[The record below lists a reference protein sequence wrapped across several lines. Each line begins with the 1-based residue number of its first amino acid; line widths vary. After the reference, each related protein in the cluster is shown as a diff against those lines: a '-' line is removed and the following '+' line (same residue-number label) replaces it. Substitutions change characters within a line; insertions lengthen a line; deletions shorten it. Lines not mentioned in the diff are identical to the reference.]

1 MNNLKSLKQLFENKI
16 FRIPDYQRGYSWT
29 EMQLKEFWNDLIS
42 MLPGK
47 DHYTGMISL
56 KRITQED
63 MNKDPK
69 KWNEESWIFDSWG
82 YEGFEIVDGQ
92 QRLTTIIVL
101 INEIIN
107 YYYSNSLEDVEDIN
121 IDGLPISEIKKEFIV
136 ISKDRSSII
145 KTFRF
150 GYEYDDPSDKYFKHI
165 ILGEPNGG
173 KIDETFYTLNLYN
186 AKKFFKQQIENLVK
200 NGSIH
205 DLEMIYKKITQ
216 KLKFNIYY
224 IENDFNV
231 YMAFETM
238 NNRGKKLSYLELL
251 KNRLIYLS
259 TIFNRPEDEKE
270 KVRNNINDTWKNIYG
285 YLGKDKN
292 HPLSD
297 DEFLQ
302 NHWMIY
308 FGFQTRRILDD
319 LDNKKWKTIPYNFF
333 LLNVYFLQQNIHS
346 NNLNLIKTI
355 SYNETLNDTELEIED
370 ENQEDI
376 QKNDNCTNKYV
387 LTLEKI
393 NDYVN
398 SLNELIQYWYEMHF
412 PNNIENK
419 DIKKYL
425 ERLNLIGFVN
435 SKPLVTVLLSKNT
448 INCND
453 KIRVLKSIE
462 RFNFLHYRFNNYRSN
477 FNNSVFYNLAR
488 DLYSD
493 RIGITEI
500 ENEINKIDYLS
511 DNNVMT
517 YKSIGNEIDR
527 IFKKDG
533 FYYKKDVLKYI
544 LYCYECKLMQGK
556 GAIKLSPDDIFKTN
570 DKDIVSIEHIY
581 PQTPTNEYW
590 IKTFEKY
597 NENEKK
603 KLTGSLGNLLPLSKS
618 INCSL
623 QSDSFEEKKNGK
635 NRIDEDGKARGY
647 HNGSY
652 NEQEVSTYVE
662 WNSESIKNRGIKI
675 LTFLE
680 DEWNFF
686 FYNRADKIKVLGLDF
701 MVKDEDYDTDV
712 IEPINDEIIQNEN
725 YNDLEE
731 PLFLKVNDIVYATGF
746 FINNGILIKA
756 GSKIR
761 SEIVSDRENMRK
773 KVERDRSKANIEN
786 DIFVQDV
793 FYDNPSRA
801 ANVVLSLNKNGWTN
815 WKNAEGIALQELVG
829 RKTN

>member
-42 MLPGK
+42 MLSGK

-173 KIDETFYTLNLYN
+173 KIDETYYTLNLYN
-186 AKKFFKQQIENLVK
+186 AKMFFKQQIENLVK

-205 DLEMIYKKITQ
+205 DLEKIYKKITQ

-270 KVRNNINDTWKNIYG
+270 KVRNNISDTWKNIYG
-285 YLGKDKN
+285 YLGKDKT
-292 HPLSD
+292 HPLLD

-355 SYNETLNDTELEIED
+355 SYNEILNDTELEIED

-412 PNNIENK
+412 PNNIKNK

-448 INCND
+448 INCDD
-453 KIRVLKSIE
+453 KIRI
-462 RFNFLHYRFNNYRSN
+462 
-477 FNNSVFYNLAR
+477 
-488 DLYSD
+488 
-493 RIGITEI
+493 
-500 ENEINKIDYLS
+500 
-511 DNNVMT
+511 
-517 YKSIGNEIDR
+517 
-527 IFKKDG
+527 
-533 FYYKKDVLKYI
+533 
-544 LYCYECKLMQGK
+544 
-556 GAIKLSPDDIFKTN
+556 
-570 DKDIVSIEHIY
+570 
-581 PQTPTNEYW
+581 
-590 IKTFEKY
+590 
-597 NENEKK
+597 
-603 KLTGSLGNLLPLSKS
+603 
-618 INCSL
+618 
-623 QSDSFEEKKNGK
+623 
-635 NRIDEDGKARGY
+635 
-647 HNGSY
+647 
-652 NEQEVSTYVE
+652 
-662 WNSESIKNRGIKI
+662 
-675 LTFLE
+675 
-680 DEWNFF
+680 
-686 FYNRADKIKVLGLDF
+686 
-701 MVKDEDYDTDV
+701 
-712 IEPINDEIIQNEN
+712 
-725 YNDLEE
+725 
-731 PLFLKVNDIVYATGF
+731 
-746 FINNGILIKA
+746 
-756 GSKIR
+756 
-761 SEIVSDRENMRK
+761 
-773 KVERDRSKANIEN
+773 
-786 DIFVQDV
+786 
-793 FYDNPSRA
+793 
-801 ANVVLSLNKNGWTN
+801 
-815 WKNAEGIALQELVG
+815 
-829 RKTN
+829 